1 MAPLFLVAG
10 GLQRSRMKT
19 KYLYISPKPVQL
31 SDIYKTEKKV
41 PARISKPPGT
51 GRCPENRKKD

>member
-1 MAPLFLVAG
+1 M
-10 GLQRSRMKT
+10 RMKT

-41 PARISKPPGT
+41 PVRISKPPGT